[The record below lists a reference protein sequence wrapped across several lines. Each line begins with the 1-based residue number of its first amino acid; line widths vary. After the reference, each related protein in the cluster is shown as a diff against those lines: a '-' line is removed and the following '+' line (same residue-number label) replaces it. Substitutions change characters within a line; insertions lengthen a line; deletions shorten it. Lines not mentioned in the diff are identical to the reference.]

1 MATEGSSSGLHGT
14 RSSGSLQQLIKDD
27 AVRQLRQ
34 QQGLMATLGSEDGA
48 LKLDWVDG
56 VQRLLANNAMLE
68 QVETEAREIWER
80 GIRHIIWAGMG
91 GSIMAVRVLTD
102 LGFCGRD
109 QAGPYS
115 SGRDKGHVTIYP
127 LDSTDPAA
135 LNEIVRKIAEAKHLA
150 LPAGEA
156 SSNPAFLRAPG
167 AQSIGS
173 LLDDVMMVG
182 VSMGMT
188 SEEPITHL
196 TWFTELLKQAGL
208 RPAEHLLVMTLPG
221 SYLDNFA
228 REQQAPSLP
237 LQLDGGIGTGGRMS
251 APTTRVFLLP
261 AALYLTSLSG
271 DAIKRVLSGDAINRL
286 PTGEPGQLRAML
298 RQAWN
303 EYDLDHATERPA
315 DHPFVQLAA
324 ALSDASLDGACRL
337 LLRMPAGW
345 QPLVPWIEQ
354 LMEESLGKG
363 GKGVVVFDDQFL
375 NPQAPGYRS
384 SGTLHVRVVTDLPQ
398 AEEEPP
404 EGDHKF
410 GEGDHEGSPLLYHEG
425 AAQVHLS
432 EEGHS
437 FTLSQPYLA
446 GKEPLDRL
454 AAVATSFLGWQLSM
468 ALYGY
473 LQRITFAGQPAVENY
488 KARARVLRA
497 QDDPLQVTK
506 NWAAT
511 TSDTEPTSGM
521 SYILLAPQG
530 VEIQGSPASIFAR
543 TLLRTFKASTS
554 DLPPGYLDLTINGEL
569 PSNVRETTTVAPM
582 DDVAARAEHSGGDGL
597 SSSFQLDAHLHIT
610 GNELLGIPVKL
621 RRAPAAYHSTEQSE
635 MDGPP
640 LLVSL
645 RVLARDHEESILG
658 SYTDTFL
665 CAQAVSTW
673 QAMIEQGRVCF
684 LLIIDG
690 SIDDAVEPFHRF
702 FSEVTAHLRG
712 Q

>member
-1 MATEGSSSGLHGT
+1 
-14 RSSGSLQQLIKDD
+14 
-27 AVRQLRQ
+27 
-34 QQGLMATLGSEDGA
+34 
-48 LKLDWVDG
+48 
-56 VQRLLANNAMLE
+56 
-68 QVETEAREIWER
+68 
-80 GIRHIIWAGMG
+80 
-91 GSIMAVRVLTD
+91 
-102 LGFCGRD
+102 
-109 QAGPYS
+109 
-115 SGRDKGHVTIYP
+115 
-127 LDSTDPAA
+127 
-135 LNEIVRKIAEAKHLA
+135 
-150 LPAGEA
+150 
-156 SSNPAFLRAPG
+156 
-167 AQSIGS
+167 
-173 LLDDVMMVG
+173 
-182 VSMGMT
+182 
-188 SEEPITHL
+188 
-196 TWFTELLKQAGL
+196 
-208 RPAEHLLVMTLPG
+208 
-221 SYLDNFA
+221 
-228 REQQAPSLP
+228 
-237 LQLDGGIGTGGRMS
+237 
-251 APTTRVFLLP
+251 
-261 AALYLTSLSG
+261 
-271 DAIKRVLSGDAINRL
+271 
-286 PTGEPGQLRAML
+286 ML
-298 RQAWN
+298 RQAWD

-324 ALSDASLDGACRL
+324 ALSDASIDGACRL
-337 LLRMPAGW
+337 LLRLPEGW

-375 NPQAPGYRS
+375 NSQAPGYRS
-384 SGTLHVRVVTDLPQ
+384 SGTLYVRVVTDLPQ
-398 AEEEPP
+398 SEEE
-404 EGDHKF
+404 
-410 GEGDHEGSPLLYHEG
+410 
-425 AAQVHLS
+425 
-432 EEGHS
+432 HS

-511 TSDTEPTSGM
+511 TSDTEPTSGV

-543 TLLRTFKASTS
+543 TLLRTFTASTR
-554 DLPPGYLDLTINGEL
+554 DLSPGYLDLTINGEL
-569 PSNVRETTTVAPM
+569 PSNVKATTRVAPAM
-582 DDVAARAEHSGGDGL
+582 DDVAARAEHSRGDGL
-597 SSSFQLDAHLHIT
+597 SSPFRLDAHLHTI

-645 RVLARDHEESILG
+645 RVLARDHEESNLG
-658 SYTDTFL
+658 SYTDIFL

-673 QAMIEQGRVCF
+673 QAMIEQGRTCF
-684 LLIIDG
+684 LLFIDG

-702 FSEVTAHLRG
+702 FSEVAVHLRG